1 MTSLAP
7 TGLDPLDPPGWTG
20 ARMSPPSDPVRW
32 QPLLAAVLIV
42 VLWAN
47 GLCALGAVLVPGA
60 WIAQSTLIA
69 ALTLVPAGAMR
80 TIWPHRLMSA
90 VVAGLVVGFI
100 PTVLVLRST
109 TGLAP
114 WYTAP
119 ITQFGEAA
127 AAVRQGVA
135 PLEVTPAMA
144 AVVALT
150 GLLLAWACVLMSAG
164 SGDVTGSSGFVP
176 AGALLI
182 PGLVSGQS
190 PPARSVLVAAVCLV
204 LLVGSTA
211 PAVGQYAV
219 LPRRTR
225 LCRAV
230 ARAGGRACVLVTALC
245 LAASALWLAPTLP
258 DRLRQPPGRSAA
270 DTPDT
275 SLALNR
281 DLVRGSAATAFDYDD
296 IGFPGNASLRFTLAV
311 VRDLDGSDW
320 QPLATTEGVT
330 ALSDPMTSS
339 GPNALTAGGAVKA
352 AAGADAD
359 APDSADSAASYESL
373 PQVRVHVRA
382 LSSRR
387 LPLLQATA
395 RVESASAAE
404 GAGDGASESAASAA
418 SATPVEQP
426 LTSTDWQWVVGTST
440 AISSGAETR
449 PGTSFTAYG
458 WSAVADATG
467 RPQLA
472 PPVAPATPS
481 AELLAPYVAV
491 PEQDRAVQ
499 DAATEAIETA
509 GAAGADDA
517 TRAAAL
523 AAWFHGNGFVY
534 DESAPGS
541 FDGAGA
547 DGGGDASSA
556 AASEGPM
563 TTVNAFLTERR
574 GYCIHYAAAFTLMA
588 RSLGIPTRIAIGYA
602 SQAAGGDADADATDA
617 AARTFVS
624 GQDLHA
630 WPEVWIDDVGWVAF
644 EPTPGGAGARADAA
658 PAPSDSSSSASPT
671 APTGSRTDAA
681 PSAPASSGAPGAP
694 GVPNGQAGSAEE
706 SGLRPVPLLLA
717 LIAAGA
723 LVLALPGAL
732 RWRHRRR
739 RRRLVAVGGAPAGA
753 AWEEVMATAVDLGL
767 LGRPGGS
774 PPIDEA
780 ADGPT
785 GSLGMRP
792 RARTPEA
799 IAEYLC
805 GFIADSGAGGVGE
818 AGAVDGAGGVGE
830 AGGAVPQTQES
841 GGSGRQ
847 SHRSPEAVG
856 ALGTLAAQVVAERFS
871 LSAELPGQMGRE
883 CRMGHVNPSSPN
895 ERLHGLDLIRVAF
908 ITSASR
914 RRRLIAL
921 LAPKSVMPHRWRS

>member
-1 MTSLAP
+1 
-7 TGLDPLDPPGWTG
+7 
-20 ARMSPPSDPVRW
+20 MSPPSDPVRW

-119 ITQFGEAA
+119 VTQFGEAA

-359 APDSADSAASYESL
+359 APDGADSAASYESL

-602 SQAAGGDADADATDA
+602 SQAAGGDAGTDADADA
-617 AARTFVS
+617 SAATERTFVS
-624 GQDLHA
+624 GRDLHA

-671 APTGSRTDAA
+671 APAGSRTDAA
-681 PSAPASSGAPGAP
+681 PSAPASSGASGAPGAP
-694 GVPNGQAGSAEE
+694 DGRPGPAEG

-717 LIAAGA
+717 LIAVGVLA
-723 LVLALPGAL
+723 LALPGAL
-732 RWRHRRR
+732 RWRQRRR
-739 RRRLVAVGGAPAGA
+739 RRRLAAVGGAPACA
-753 AWEEVMATAVDLGL
+753 AWEEVLATAVDLGL
-767 LGRPGGS
+767 LARSGGAL
-774 PPIDEA
+774 PIGEA
-780 ADGPT
+780 EEGVT
-785 GSLGMRP
+785 GSLGIRP

-799 IAEYLC
+799 IAEYLS
-805 GFIADSGAGGVGE
+805 GFIADSGAGG
-818 AGAVDGAGGVGE
+818 AGGASTAGGVGG

-847 SHRSPEAVG
+847 SHRSSEAVG

-883 CRMGHVNPSSPN
+883 CRMGRVNPSSPN
-895 ERLHGLDLIRVAF
+895 ERVRGLDLIRVAL
-908 ITSASR
+908 ITSVSR

>member
-1 MTSLAP
+1 MTNPAP
-7 TGLDPLDPPGWTG
+7 TGLDPLDPPGWMG

-47 GLCALGAVLVPGA
+47 GLGALGAVLVPGA
-60 WIAQSTLIA
+60 WIVQSTLIA

-80 TIWPHRLMSA
+80 TIWPHRLVSA
-90 VVAGLVVGFI
+90 VVVGLVVGFI

-119 ITQFGEAA
+119 VTQFGEAA

-230 ARAGGRACVLVTALC
+230 ARAGARACVLATALC

-258 DRLRQPPGRSAA
+258 DRLRQPPGRPAA

-296 IGFPGNASLRFTLAV
+296 TGFPENTSLRFTLAV

-320 QPLATTEGVT
+320 EPLATTEGVT
-330 ALSDPMTSS
+330 TLSDPPTSS

-352 AAGADAD
+352 AAGADA
-359 APDSADSAASYESL
+359 PDSADSAASHESL
-373 PQVRVHVRA
+373 PRVRVHVRA

-395 RVESASAAE
+395 RVESAAE
-404 GAGDGASESAASAA
+404 SAGDGASESATA
-418 SATPVEQP
+418 VEQP
-426 LTSTDWQWVVGTST
+426 LSPTDWQWVVGTST

-541 FDGAGA
+541 FDGA
-547 DGGGDASSA
+547 DGGNGASSA
-556 AASEGPM
+556 AASEGP
-563 TTVNAFLTERR
+563 TATVSAFLTERR

-602 SQAAGGDADADATDA
+602 SQAAGGDADADADATDA

-694 GVPNGQAGSAEE
+694 GVPGAPNGQAGSVEE

-732 RWRHRRR
+732 RWRQRRR
-739 RRRLVAVGGAPAGA
+739 RRRLVAVGGTPAGA

-799 IAEYLC
+799 IAEYLS
-805 GFIADSGAGGVGE
+805 GFIADSGAGG
-818 AGAVDGAGGVGE
+818 AGAVDGAGAAGE
-830 AGGAVPQTQES
+830 AGGAVPQTRES

-895 ERLHGLDLIRVAF
+895 ERLHDLDLIRVAL

>member
-1 MTSLAP
+1 
-7 TGLDPLDPPGWTG
+7 
-20 ARMSPPSDPVRW
+20 MSPPSDPVRW

-296 IGFPGNASLRFTLAV
+296 TGFPENASLRFTLAV

-359 APDSADSAASYESL
+359 APDGADSAASYESL

-602 SQAAGGDADADATDA
+602 SQAAGGDAGTDADADAGATDA

-624 GQDLHA
+624 GRDLHA

-671 APTGSRTDAA
+671 APAGSRTDAA
-681 PSAPASSGAPGAP
+681 PSAPASSGASGAPGAP
-694 GVPNGQAGSAEE
+694 DGRPGPAEGF
-706 SGLRPVPLLLA
+706 GLRPVPLLLA
-717 LIAAGA
+717 LIAVCA
-723 LVLALPGAL
+723 LALALPGAV
-732 RWRHRRR
+732 RWRQRRR
-739 RRRLVAVGGAPAGA
+739 RRRLAAVGGAPACA
-753 AWEEVMATAVDLGL
+753 AWEEVLATAVDLGL
-767 LGRPGGS
+767 LARSGGAL
-774 PPIDEA
+774 PIGEA
-780 ADGPT
+780 EEGVT
-785 GSLGMRP
+785 GSLGIRP

-799 IAEYLC
+799 IAEYLS
-805 GFIADSGAGGVGE
+805 GFIADSGAGG
-818 AGAVDGAGGVGE
+818 AGGASTAGGVGG

-847 SHRSPEAVG
+847 SHRSSEAVG

-883 CRMGHVNPSSPN
+883 CRMGRVNPSSPN
-895 ERLHGLDLIRVAF
+895 ERVRGLDLIRVAL
-908 ITSASR
+908 ITSVSR

>member
-1 MTSLAP
+1 
-7 TGLDPLDPPGWTG
+7 
-20 ARMSPPSDPVRW
+20 MSPPSDPVRW

-296 IGFPGNASLRFTLAV
+296 TGFPENASLRFTLAV

-359 APDSADSAASYESL
+359 APDGADSAASYESL

-547 DGGGDASSA
+547 DGGTDGGGASSA
-556 AASEGPM
+556 AASEGP
-563 TTVNAFLTERR
+563 TATVSAFLTERR

-671 APTGSRTDAA
+671 TPAGSRTDAA
-681 PSAPASSGAPGAP
+681 PSAPASSGASGAPGAP
-694 GVPNGQAGSAEE
+694 GGRPGPAEA

-723 LVLALPGAL
+723 LALALPGAL
-732 RWRHRRR
+732 RWRQRRR
-739 RRRLVAVGGAPAGA
+739 RRRLVAVGGAPACA
-753 AWEEVMATAVDLGL
+753 AWEEVLATAVDLGL
-767 LGRPGGS
+767 LGRPGGA

-818 AGAVDGAGGVGE
+818 AGAVDGAGAAGE

-895 ERLHGLDLIRVAF
+895 ERLHDLDLIRVAL

>member
-1 MTSLAP
+1 MTSPAP

-47 GLCALGAVLVPGA
+47 GLGALGAVLVPGA
-60 WIAQSTLIA
+60 WIVQSTLIA

-80 TIWPHRLMSA
+80 TIWPHRLVSA
-90 VVAGLVVGFI
+90 VVVGLVVGFI
-100 PTVLVLRST
+100 PTVMVLRST

-119 ITQFGEAA
+119 VTQFGEAA

-230 ARAGGRACVLVTALC
+230 ARAGARACVLATALC

-258 DRLRQPPGRSAA
+258 DRLRQPPGRPAA

-296 IGFPGNASLRFTLAV
+296 TGFPENTSLRFTLAV

-320 QPLATTEGVT
+320 EPLATTEGVT
-330 ALSDPMTSS
+330 ALSDPPTSS

-352 AAGADAD
+352 AAGVDAD
-359 APDSADSAASYESL
+359 APDSADSAASHESL
-373 PQVRVHVRA
+373 PRVRVHVRA

-395 RVESASAAE
+395 RVESAAE
-404 GAGDGASESAASAA
+404 SAGDGASESATA
-418 SATPVEQP
+418 VEQP
-426 LTSTDWQWVVGTST
+426 LSPTDWQWVVGTST

-541 FDGAGA
+541 FDGA
-547 DGGGDASSA
+547 DGGNGASSA
-556 AASEGPM
+556 AASEGP
-563 TTVNAFLTERR
+563 TATVSAFLTERR

-658 PAPSDSSSSASPT
+658 PLPDGSHREPRPLGPGVVGCSGSAGS
-671 APTGSRTDAA
+671 TGSTEWAGRFRRGVRAAPGAAAPRPDRGGCARPGPARRAAMAAA
-681 PSAPASSGAPGAP
+681 PSSPPAGGRRGCAGRRRLGGGHGHRRGSGSAGAPGRVAADRRGGRRADRFPRHAAP
-694 GVPNGQAGSAEE
+694 GADAGGDRRVPVR
-706 SGLRPVPLLLA
+706 L
-717 LIAAGA
+717 
-723 LVLALPGAL
+723 
-732 RWRHRRR
+732 HRRQ
-739 RRRLVAVGGAPAGA
+739 
-753 AWEEVMATAVDLGL
+753 W
-767 LGRPGGS
+767 
-774 PPIDEA
+774 
-780 ADGPT
+780 
-785 GSLGMRP
+785 
-792 RARTPEA
+792 
-799 IAEYLC
+799 
-805 GFIADSGAGGVGE
+805 
-818 AGAVDGAGGVGE
+818 
-830 AGGAVPQTQES
+830 
-841 GGSGRQ
+841 
-847 SHRSPEAVG
+847 
-856 ALGTLAAQVVAERFS
+856 
-871 LSAELPGQMGRE
+871 
-883 CRMGHVNPSSPN
+883 
-895 ERLHGLDLIRVAF
+895 
-908 ITSASR
+908 SR
-914 RRRLIAL
+914 WSR
-921 LAPKSVMPHRWRS
+921 